1 MPSPLL
7 NTSPVSPFRQYYTP
21 QRKYDDIQ
29 VSTETVNHISES
41 VNYGKPISL
50 DYYVVRCLK
59 CKQEC
64 ATSNIIDGE
73 QVEGT
78 IKNPEIYLWSARC
91 KSCLKEWYF

>member
-1 MPSPLL
+1 MPSLL
-7 NTSPVSPFRQYYTP
+7 NTSPVSPFRQYHTP

-50 DYYVVRCLK
+50 DYYVVRCLR
-59 CKQEC
+59 CKKEC

-78 IKNPEIYLWSARC
+78 IKNPEIFLWSARC